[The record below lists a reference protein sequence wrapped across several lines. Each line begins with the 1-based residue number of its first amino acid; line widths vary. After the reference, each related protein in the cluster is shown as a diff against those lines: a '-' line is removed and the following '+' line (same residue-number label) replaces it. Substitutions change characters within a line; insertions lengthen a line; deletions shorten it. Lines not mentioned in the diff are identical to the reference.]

1 MGVFTVGYEGSLGG
15 EYGTI
20 LGSIRGC
27 VYGRI

>member
-20 LGSIRGC
+20 LGSVGGC

>member
-15 EYGTI
+15 EYSAI
-20 LGSIRGC
+20 LGSIDGC